1 MKKISKLL
9 VLTVLLLGWA
19 LPSWSQVSTQGKEFW
34 VALLPS
40 KSPNGEDPA
49 GKTSGDNKYTF
60 EPYIAISAK
69 KKCTVTVSNPSTT
82 NGWTNTYSITSDNAW
97 LEIKDIPKEKWYTEG
112 GMPGT
117 GTYDLGLK
125 VEADEEISVFCALR
139 WTYSFDATNVLPIT
153 ALQSEYIVQT
163 YEPSDKSYKKNAFSI
178 VAAED
183 CTVDITPTDGSNPTS
198 ISLKAGQVYHRISK
212 EMESLSGSHIVARD
226 EKKIAVFAGAP
237 LANVPTNK
245 SDRDLLYEQL
255 FPVDYWGQN
264 FVVVR
269 TKEKDVNRVII
280 TAQEDNTEVTIY
292 GNYDSSTDK
301 KTAPHKTKKDYS
313 FILNSGE
320 SYEFEMS
327 AGYAEDER
335 GGVPQD
341 RWSGDR
347 ATNLDGL
354 TDAVT
359 FVDSAIYIQTS
370 CPCAVLSYDVGNS
383 YLRDEKDIE
392 NGSFLT
398 EAYYTLKS
406 NGKEYDK
413 IWGAPAMTWI
423 APIEQM
429 IDDIVFGVMGTD
441 KTDRHFVNIVIPT
454 QDIANTYIGS
464 TLVDNIAKFKP
475 VEANPNYSYARLT
488 LEKTTSSGMYYHLY
502 NKLGFIATVYGN
514 GDDESY
520 AYSAGSSAVALGV
533 ITVGDQVFV
542 DGGFSDE
549 AYCVNDELTFDA
561 SAGTTIIDKV
571 EWDFGDGTS
580 TTITE
585 ANTTH
590 KYTTPGWFDV
600 TAKLYAHKDC
610 PATTYPPF
618 DVSFTFRVIRPD
630 TIRHITD
637 TCVGPDYQGRE
648 SYSIE
653 KKYDCDSVVITQFY
667 VLHKSYKDS
676 IHTAQDIAYV
686 HGETY
691 TEDAEVEWI
700 EKNSVG
706 CDSVTTCQIRIR
718 RCLNLEITNDAEAQQ
733 ICAGARYDL
742 PLSIAQGS
750 SAGNVYLIVNGK
762 RTNLGYLDRFAELED
777 EGNRRVGTIELP
789 IDKWNPGR
797 YQASI
802 EIEDLNCGDKN
813 PAQSPVL
820 DFLVKYPAETVL
832 TFKFNNILAVLNKA
846 NNGGYDFRGFQ
857 WYRNGEAIPDE
868 ITAVYY
874 TDAPFTPGDVYYV
887 MLTDKNNVTL
897 PSCEFIVPED
907 LPNYNEPQ
915 QAPAKKVLV
924 GRQMCIMKDGMV
936 FDVYGQR
943 IQ

>member
-1 MKKISKLL
+1 MKNKLVVAL
-9 VLTVLLLGWA
+9 CLLTLFA
-19 LPSWSQVSTQGKEFW
+19 TRASSQTAPSTEGRDFW
-34 VALLPS
+34 VALTYGTAPDGKITARELFLAVS
-40 KSPNGEDPA
+40 AREDCQITVTNPNTEWTGVQNYEVKAGTWTTLSTDVIPYDQWWPGEKRDDIN
-49 GKTSGDNKYTF
+49 GKTL
-60 EPYIAISAK
+60 AK
-69 KKCTVTVSNPSTT
+69 GLHVTST
-82 NGWTNTYSITSDNAW
+82 
-97 LEIKDIPKEKWYTEG
+97 KDISLFAAMRYE
-112 GMPGT
+112 
-117 GTYDLGLK
+117 
-125 VEADEEISVFCALR
+125 F
-139 WTYSFDATNVLPIT
+139 SFDASMVLPT
-153 ALQSEYIVQT
+153 HVLQKEYIVQDYPPYDHNNKT
-163 YEPSDKSYKKNAFSI
+163 SWSSYAI
-178 VAAED
+178 LAVEEGTT
-183 CTVDITPTDGSNPTS
+183 TVQITALGARQPQVV
-198 ISLKAGQVYHRISK
+198 SLTQGQVYYVVSGEK
-212 EMESLSGSHIVARD
+212 VSLSGTHILADKAVAVFNGDVCTDVPGRISARD
-226 EKKIAVFAGAP
+226 
-237 LANVPTNK
+237 LT
-245 SDRDLLYEQL
+245 YEQAM
-255 FPVDYWGQN
+255 PVDYWGTE
-264 FVVVR
+264 FVVTR
-269 TKEKDVNRVII
+269 SLNKDANRVRV
-280 TAQEDNTEVTIY
+280 TAQVDDTEIIIDDESIATI
-292 GNYDSSTDK
+292 N
-301 KTAPHKTKKDYS
+301 A
-313 FILNSGE
+313 GE
-320 SYEFEMS
+320 TYEFEMS
-327 AGYAEDER
+327 EGTGKLAKIARTLTE
-335 GGVPQD
+335 
-341 RWSGDR
+341 SGIEIPDIFKGE
-347 ATNLDGL
+347 AH
-354 TDAVT
+354 
-359 FVDSAIYIQTS
+359 YIQTS
-370 CPCAVLSYDVGNS
+370 CPCAVYCYEVSEKYANNFDDEDTSLPTEVLTGVDKDGKPHNLGDPSMVWISPLEQRIKQLTFGVCPTDHVTYHNINIVVLTSDVENVVLSS
-383 YLRDEKDIE
+383 
-392 NGSFLT
+392 
-398 EAYYTLKS
+398 KS
-406 NGKEYDK
+406 N
-413 IWGAPAMTWI
+413 
-423 APIEQM
+423 
-429 IDDIVFGVMGTD
+429 
-441 KTDRHFVNIVIPT
+441 N
-454 QDIANTYIGS
+454 
-464 TLVDNIAKFKP
+464 NIALDFK
-475 VEANPNYSYARLT
+475 ELAGTAYSYARQRICDSSTSDDQVFT
-488 LEKTTSSGMYYHLY
+488 LSCPS
-502 NKLGFIATVYGN
+502 GFIAHIYGN
-514 GDDESY
+514 GLQESY
-520 AYSAGSSAVALGV
+520 AYSAGSSAVALGS
-533 ITVGDQVFV
+533 IHVGNQVFQ

-580 TTITE
+580 TTITD
-585 ANTTH
+585 ASTTH

-789 IDKWNPGR
+789 IDKWKPGR

-820 DFLVKYPAETVL
+820 DFLVKYPETVL